1 MAVQLNH
8 TDKKSFYFDFGLML
22 ETYIYFI
29 MVFISSLNL
38 VFFKI
43 FVSLLF
49 IYCLIKIISKF
60 CQFDFDA
67 VKYSEKPKIIAL
79 IGLLV
84 LFLLL
89 TPIFVSYYW
98 IFIKNHFIFREEYAK
113 IGYFRFQTYNESL
126 STILELQNISLK
138 YLNNLEVVNKYESF
152 LYVLEFL
159 NVLLP
164 FVLFLKCLF
173 KIKKEVETL
182 INGQED
188 NKPCNSVLHG
198 KADDSEKQFALE
210 TLKDDD
216 KTCSKGDNPTIR
228 DSRENQEKLQYETK
242 ETRFNEE

>member
-8 TDKKSFYFDFGLML
+8 PDKKSFYFDFGLIL

-38 VFFKI
+38 VFFEI

-113 IGYFRFQTYNESL
+113 IGYFRFQNYNESL

-138 YLNNLEVVNKYESF
+138 RLNNLETVNKYESF

-173 KIKKEVETL
+173 KIKKEVEAL
-182 INGQED
+182 INDQNG
-188 NKPCNSVLHG
+188 KPNNSVLHG
-198 KADDSEKQFALE
+198 KADDSEKQTAIGP
-210 TLKDDD
+210 LKED
-216 KTCSKGDNPTIR
+216 TIIIEDN
-228 DSRENQEKLQYETK
+228 EEKKEKLQYETK
-242 ETRFNEE
+242 ETRVNEE